1 MCLFCFSPFKAVWD
15 WVVLILVLYTAV
27 FTPYQTAFLLNEDE
41 TTMRLNI
48 DAATRSHAPDDVT
61 RADPLVIID
70 LIVDLMFIADI
81 LINFRTSY
89 LHNGEAVMDQKK
101 IAINYM
107 KSWFAIDCIA
117 AIPFDLLLFG
127 SGTSDVSISD
137 DDVIKL
143 KINTYFL
150 LTLNNW
156 FTYLRYMSEQGH
168 THPRYPGYS

>member
-1 MCLFCFSPFKAVWD
+1 M
-15 WVVLILVLYTAV
+15 YTAV

-41 TTMRLNI
+41 TTMRLNR
-48 DAATRSHAPDDVT
+48 DAATRSHASTDVT

-101 IAINYM
+101 IAINYL
-107 KSWFAIDCIA
+107 KSWFAIDTIA

-127 SGTSDVSISD
+127 SGTSDVS
-137 DDVIKL
+137 
-143 KINTYFL
+143 T
-150 LTLNNW
+150 
-156 FTYLRYMSEQGH
+156 R
-168 THPRYPGYS
+168 